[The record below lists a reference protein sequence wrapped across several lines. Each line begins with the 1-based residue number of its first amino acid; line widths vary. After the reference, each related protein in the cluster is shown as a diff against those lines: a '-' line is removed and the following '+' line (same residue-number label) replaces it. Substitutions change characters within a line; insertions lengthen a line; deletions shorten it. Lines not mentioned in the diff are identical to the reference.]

1 MVNDSI
7 TQLLFNALAQRQT
20 VVLPGIGSLRFKRI
34 AAKLEGSTLTP
45 PRNMFRYSSREEGR
59 SLLDMLISAAGCT
72 REEGEEAYRRWLRRI
87 KQGHSIVIE
96 GVGRIEEDF
105 FKPSDELEQMLNPV
119 ASAPLT
125 IKRRRSWRG
134 VWITLAAVAVIGVA
148 GAAWWYVQMQPT
160 STPAVVAQKVEKT
173 KTEVIGVAE
182 KVDSVVAE
190 QVATEVTPEVAPEVV
205 PEVATEVATVQ
216 KESAPA
222 SAPASASVST
232 EIGEMTSGMSYVVM
246 GVFSTEENA
255 RKYVSQLARRA
266 PEIGCRIYRFQGAK
280 FMVSGFESADGAAA
294 TTFIREHRT
303 QFPDLWAYK
312 RK

>member
-59 SLLDMLISAAGCT
+59 SMLDMLISAAGCT

-105 FKPSDELEQMLNPV
+105 FKPSDELEQLLNPV
-119 ASAPLT
+119 ATAPLT

-160 STPAVVAQKVEKT
+160 STPAVVAQKVEKP
-173 KTEVIGVAE
+173 KTEVVKIAE

-190 QVATEVTPEVAPEVV
+190 QVAPEVV
-205 PEVATEVATVQ
+205 PKVAPVVAPVQ

-222 SAPASASVST
+222 PAPTPVPVST
-232 EIGEMTSGMSYVVM
+232 EVGEMTSGMSYVVM

-255 RKYVSQLARRA
+255 RKYVTQLAKRA

>member
-59 SLLDMLISAAGCT
+59 SLLDMLISAADCS

-105 FKPSDELEQMLNPV
+105 FKPSDELEQLLNPV
-119 ASAPLT
+119 ANAPLT

-173 KTEVIGVAE
+173 KTEVVKIAE

-190 QVATEVTPEVAPEVV
+190 QVVPEVAPEVA
-205 PEVATEVATVQ
+205 PVQ

-222 SAPASASVST
+222 SAPASVST
-232 EIGEMTSGMSYVVM
+232 EVGEMTSGMSYVVM

-255 RKYVSQLARRA
+255 RKYVTQLAKRA

-303 QFPDLWAYK
+303 QFTDLWAYK

>member
-34 AAKLEGSTLTP
+34 VAKLEGSTLTP

-96 GVGRIEEDF
+96 GIGRIEEDF
-105 FKPSDELEQMLNPV
+105 FKPSDELEQLLNPV

-160 STPAVVAQKVEKT
+160 STPAVVAQKVEKP
-173 KTEVIGVAE
+173 KTEVVEVAE

-190 QVATEVTPEVAPEVV
+190 QVATEVV
-205 PEVATEVATVQ
+205 PEVATEVAPVQ

-222 SAPASASVST
+222 SAPAPVST
-232 EIGEMTSGMSYVVM
+232 EVGEMTSGMSYVVM

-255 RKYVSQLARRA
+255 RKYVTQLAKRA

>member
-34 AAKLEGSTLTP
+34 AAKLDGSTLTP

-105 FKPSDELEQMLNPV
+105 FKPSDELEQLLNPV

-160 STPAVVAQKVEKT
+160 STPAVVAQKVEKP
-173 KTEVIGVAE
+173 KTEVVKIAE

-190 QVATEVTPEVAPEVV
+190 QVAP
-205 PEVATEVATVQ
+205 VQ

-222 SAPASASVST
+222 SAST

-255 RKYVSQLARRA
+255 RKYVTQLAKRA

>member
-59 SLLDMLISAAGCT
+59 SLLDMLISAAGCSH
-72 REEGEEAYRRWLRRI
+72 EEGEEAYRRWLRRI

-105 FKPSDELEQMLNPV
+105 FKPSDELEQLLNPV

-160 STPAVVAQKVEKT
+160 STPAVVAQKVEKP
-173 KTEVIGVAE
+173 KTEVVKIAE
-182 KVDSVVAE
+182 KIDSVVAE
-190 QVATEVTPEVAPEVV
+190 QVAPEVV
-205 PEVATEVATVQ
+205 PEVATEVTPVQ

-222 SAPASASVST
+222 SAPASAST

-255 RKYVSQLARRA
+255 RKYVTQLAKRA

>member
-1 MVNDSI
+1 M
-7 TQLLFNALAQRQT
+7 LFNALAQRQT

-105 FKPSDELEQMLNPV
+105 FKPSDELEQLLNPV
-119 ASAPLT
+119 ASAPFT

-160 STPAVVAQKVEKT
+160 STPAVVAQNVEKT
-173 KTEVIGVAE
+173 KTEVIEVAE
-182 KVDSVVAE
+182 KTNRVVAE
-190 QVATEVTPEVAPEVV
+190 QVATEAIPEVAPEVA
-205 PEVATEVATVQ
+205 PVQ

-222 SAPASASVST
+222 SAPTPAPVST
-232 EIGEMTSGMSYVVM
+232 EVGEMTSGMSYVVM

-255 RKYVSQLARRA
+255 RKYVTQLTKRA